1 MSEFLGIFV
10 EEAREHLQEME
21 AMLLALRIE
30 TVTTEDLNKIFRA
43 AHSIKGGSATF
54 GLHGV
59 TELAHV
65 LESLLDRLRDRRL
78 ALTTEMVDA
87 LLRSTDTIGAQISE
101 HEGRGTVDAAVV
113 EALCECIRRLTE
125 GEAAAPAT
133 VAAVPVP
140 VPVPAPAAK
149 PAKPLGVE
157 GVAFGFF
164 DDDVEEPTPL
174 PSAAAPAAAPAQPPA
189 KPAQPAKPMGVEGV
203 AFGFFDDDDDEAAQ
217 GAAAAATASAP
228 ALAPAPAPVAMPVP
242 VALAASAPKPATAA
256 APVAPTASAA
266 PAPAHES
273 NSIRVGVEKVDQI
286 INLVGELVITQ
297 AMLAQCVDSAG
308 TQRLEQLKSGL
319 DQLDRNTR
327 ALQEAAMAIR
337 MMPISAVFNRF
348 PRVVRDVAARL
359 GKEVELKLVGEGTE
373 LDKGLIERIVDP
385 LTHLV
390 RNSLD
395 HGLEAPAERIA
406 CGKPVRGT
414 ITLRAS
420 HQGGNIV

>member
-125 GEAAAPAT
+125 GEAAVPAT

-164 DDDVEEPTPL
+164 DDDAEEPTPL
-174 PSAAAPAAAPAQPPA
+174 PSAAAPASTPVQPAAKPAA

-203 AFGFFDDDDDEAAQ
+203 AFGFFDDDDEAAQ

-228 ALAPAPAPVAMPVP
+228 APAPAPVAMPVP
-242 VALAASAPKPATAA
+242 VALAADAPKPAAATVAVARSAA
-256 APVAPTASAA
+256 APSSAAAVPSSA

-348 PRVVRDVAARL
+348 PR
-359 GKEVELKLVGEGTE
+359 
-373 LDKGLIERIVDP
+373 
-385 LTHLV
+385 
-390 RNSLD
+390 
-395 HGLEAPAERIA
+395 
-406 CGKPVRGT
+406 
-414 ITLRAS
+414 
-420 HQGGNIV
+420 